1 MSDLERWQRWH
12 DDLWTYSI
20 DFTMMRAHIG
30 RRMTA
35 VRGADGWTLVGP
47 VPLSDGAGR
56 ELTTEAPVRR
66 LVVQTAFHNTF
77 VPEAH
82 RDWPDAEIY
91 LTEGAKKEGLARE
104 QIRPLSGW
112 PAEHGELEP
121 IPLEGMPRVNEVALY
136 HRDSRSLILADWMM
150 HFPEGGSTFGTNLFL
165 KLFRW
170 VPGTRVSPLYRM
182 MIKDKPAFRGAAEK
196 ISALEV
202 ERVLPGHGE
211 PLTGGIGEALAS
223 LEQQSVG

>member
-12 DDLWTYSI
+12 QDLWTYSI

-35 VRGADGWTLVGP
+35 VRGEDGWTLIGP
-47 VPLSDGAGR
+47 VPLSDGAVR
-56 ELTTEAPVRR
+56 ELTAEAPVRR

-82 RDWPDAEIY
+82 QDWPEAEIY
-91 LTEGAKKEGLARE
+91 LTEGAKKEGLAAER
-104 QIRPLSGW
+104 IRPLSSW
-112 PAEHGELEP
+112 PAARDELEA

-136 HRDSRSLILADWMM
+136 HKASGSLILADWMM

-182 MIKDKPAFRGAAEK
+182 MIKDKPAFRGAAER
-196 ISALEV
+196 IAALKP
-202 ERVLPGHGE
+202 ERILPSHGE
-211 PLTGGIGEALAS
+211 PLTGGIEQALAS
-223 LEQQSVG
+223 LGQQSFG